1 MDQGDLESEA
11 LSPSPRRGFG
21 NGASSLLLDDI
32 IKMFEVEAARLI
44 TSLKEKSVQDEGR
57 T

>member
-21 NGASSLLLDDI
+21 NGVSSLLLDVI
-32 IKMFEVEAARLI
+32 IKMFEVEADRLI
-44 TSLKEKSVQDEGR
+44 TSLKEKSMQDEGWI
-57 T
+57 